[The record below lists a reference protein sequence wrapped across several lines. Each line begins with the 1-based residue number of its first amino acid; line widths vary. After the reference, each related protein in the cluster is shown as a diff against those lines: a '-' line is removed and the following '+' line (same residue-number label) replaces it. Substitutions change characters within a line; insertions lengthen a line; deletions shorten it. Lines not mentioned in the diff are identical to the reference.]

1 VRSETPVDV
10 AAREAELALAH
21 AAAQGD
27 PIAIAAF
34 EAEIMPTARAV
45 LARYQRD
52 AVLRDELAQQLR
64 VHLLVGDGAPP
75 RLARFDGRAPLA
87 AWVAM
92 CATRLAL
99 HALRAGRAR
108 AGVELEWSDAVG
120 ELVAAD
126 PMFDRWR
133 AAWAPEVAAALRD
146 ACHELSR
153 RHRAVVRMVFVD
165 GASTE
170 EIAAAYRVH
179 RVTVWRWVQE
189 AEAHLREGVRR
200 RLGAAGALPPDELV
214 ALVDDQVMLSLDR
227 VLAPTET
234 DVRPRAV

>member
-1 VRSETPVDV
+1 MSSESPVD
-10 AAREAELALAH
+10 ATARSAELALAH

-27 PIAIAAF
+27 PDAIAAF
-34 EAEIMPTARAV
+34 EADVLPVARAV
-45 LARYQRD
+45 IARYQRD
-52 AVLRDELAQQLR
+52 PVRRDELVQQLR
-64 VHLLVGDGAPP
+64 IHLLVGDGAAP

-99 HALRAGRAR
+99 HALRAARAR
-108 AGVELEWSDAVG
+108 GDVELEWSEAVG
-120 ELVAAD
+120 QLVAGD
-126 PMFDRWR
+126 PVFERWR

-146 ACHELSR
+146 ACHALSR
-153 RHRAVVRMVFVD
+153 RHRAMVRLVFVE
-165 GASTE
+165 GASTD

-189 AEAHLREGVRR
+189 AEAQLRDEVRR
-200 RLGAAGALPPDELV
+200 RLGERGSLPPDELV

-234 DVRPRAV
+234 DVRPRGV